1 MFSFDGKQYDNRPA
15 PQGVFNYYLVNT
27 ARSENLQA
35 RVNDDHDMA
44 SVEMI
49 RIFLIILLAWCKA
62 QAGVG
67 LSN

>member
-1 MFSFDGKQYDNRPA
+1 LFGEYI
-15 PQGVFNYYLVNT
+15 
-27 ARSENLQA
+27 ARSENLRA

-67 LSN
+67 LSNYAKRSEPHGGSAAQHRLI

>member
-1 MFSFDGKQYDNRPA
+1 LFGEHI
-15 PQGVFNYYLVNT
+15 

-49 RIFLIILLAWCKA
+49 RNFLIILLAWCKV